1 MDRHRFASKKETKK
15 CFVIK
20 VPEAALHIVVCRHLC
35 ERIGTDSN
43 RWKWICQICKADNKQ
58 SEVFISRKATPP
70 PTPHP
75 PPTHPPCH
83 ETKGGALIVEAPAES
98 RPIRVHFRI
107 TWSGKNLRTE
117 REKGESF
124 EFLPKDGFTW
134 KKERVKVG
142 GILVRQ
148 SIPVKP
154 ISRKICLYSDLFNKR
169 GVLSSYWSVLLQ
181 LCPWRSS
188 PVGVH
193 GFRRIP
199 VASMA
204 NLTAGYLYQICGQI
218 SAICLTFDEL
228 FWIKI
233 NVYTLHKL
241 VSSLSM

>member
-35 ERIGTDSN
+35 ERIGMDSN
-43 RWKWICQICKADNKQ
+43 RWKWICHICKADNRH
-58 SEVFISRKATPP
+58 SEVFIWRKAT
-70 PTPHP
+70 

-83 ETKGGALIVEAPAES
+83 ETKGGALIGEAPAES

-169 GVLSSYWSVLLQ
+169 GGPILSVVSTFTTVSLTLL
-181 LCPWRSS
+181 S
-188 PVGVH
+188 
-193 GFRRIP
+193 RRG
-199 VASMA
+199 AR
-204 NLTAGYLYQICGQI
+204 I
-218 SAICLTFDEL
+218 SADTRGQ
-228 FWIKI
+228 
-233 NVYTLHKL
+233 YG
-241 VSSLSM
+241 